1 VRSVEILIDTGR
13 LRRSVIVDI
22 NRVASFVILLS
33 CRCRNVSTLQRIRL
47 EYAWDDHLENVKV
60 LSKGRGRGDEGDT
73 ELR

>member
-1 VRSVEILIDTGR
+1 M
-13 LRRSVIVDI
+13 IVDI